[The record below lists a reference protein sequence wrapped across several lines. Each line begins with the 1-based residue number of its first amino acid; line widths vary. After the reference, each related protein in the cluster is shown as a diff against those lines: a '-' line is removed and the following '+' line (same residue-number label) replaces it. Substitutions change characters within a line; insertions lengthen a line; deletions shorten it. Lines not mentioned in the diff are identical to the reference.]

1 MTKFESEAQ
10 TPDVPGVDK
19 LPIPPPAAI
28 ASTAA
33 PQFGLGIGG
42 GKDVMA
48 DLSALQRDV
57 DELRKKFND

>member
-1 MTKFESEAQ
+1 MTKFESESHI
-10 TPDVPGVDK
+10 PDVRVDI
-19 LPIPPPAAI
+19 LPTPPPAFI

-33 PQFGLGIGG
+33 PEFELRLCE

-57 DELRKKFND
+57 DDLRKKFNH